1 MDIGGRQLM
10 AKSMSA
16 TPEQKTASNPAASAW
31 VGANAGSGK
40 THVLVDRVTRLML
53 AGVDPM
59 SILCLTYTKAAAKE
73 MANRLHERLG
83 AWVGLSDA
91 ALSRQL
97 VQMGS
102 DDINH
107 RMLSR
112 ARRLFTAALETP
124 GGLKI
129 QTIHA
134 FCERILQLF
143 PVEAGLAP
151 GFEVLESSQG
161 KQLLREARDHVL
173 REAQGD
179 EASEFSSALEI
190 LTRHT
195 HSDSFDALLE
205 RLLSKR
211 KALTDAVAQ
220 HGSIEGIG
228 QELRVQLGLGPQQR
242 VETLRE
248 ELLKFD
254 RATIAEI
261 IPVLS
266 DSLVTNQET
275 ARNFAALLKV
285 SDPAQAEQLY
295 RRIYFTSEGE
305 KPKKMTSV
313 ITAKLL
319 KAHPGIE
326 EWFSQEHSRSLSIIG
341 QIDNLT
347 RLEATGALLTLAY
360 SMIAKFESSK
370 KQRGAY
376 DFDDLILKTRD
387 LLVNRS
393 SAQWILYKLDR
404 GIEHVLV
411 DEAQDTS
418 LAQWQIVSALTEE
431 FFSGTGSRE
440 VPDRTLFV
448 VGDRKQSIFS
458 FQGADPAAFESS
470 REIFGAQITN
480 VGQPFNTV
488 DLTISY
494 RSTAEVLKAV
504 DVVFAE
510 GSRARVGLDGLH
522 PQILHHES
530 NRKDEP
536 GLFELWPL
544 MEADEKA
551 EREPWQAPV
560 DQYPPRSALRK
571 LAQKLAST
579 VKSWIGKR
587 HIAALT
593 RAVEAGDILILFRT
607 RSSFFDILISELRKA
622 GIPVAGADRL
632 KLSENIAILDIMALV
647 QFVLL
652 PDDDYS
658 LACVLKS
665 PLVPSPLTEDQL
677 FELAHGRGTVSL
689 WTRLCNSGDAS
700 CIENHTVLQ
709 DWLKASESA
718 RPFEFLSMVLI
729 RTRKAVLARLGSEAG
744 DALDALLEASLSY
757 EESHSSSLAG
767 FATWFASEDTEIK
780 RNMERGSGEVR
791 LMTVHG
797 AKGLESSIVIL
808 PDTTSTPRSNA
819 ATALMFIEANSSG
832 PGLPFWRLSGLAQSP
847 VIENWKDKD
856 KQTELEEQRRLL
868 YVAMT
873 RARDELYVC
882 GYKTYRESPE
892 NSWYAMIAEALHNSP
907 RGKDIMRA
915 IESPGGI
922 SCWRSGPDPTWDK
935 ASSAASKATQKIPDW
950 LVKSPNYPDSVLKS
964 WPSARLPHVHHGIG
978 SSVAVARGR
987 TIHKILQDLPQ
998 MSQDAGLN
1006 FARRILL
1013 KNKLDAGLAEK
1024 IVDLIVNPEFRD
1036 FFGPDSQAEV
1046 NIGSIMPNGQRMTE
1060 RIDRLAIRADDILVL
1075 DYKTDWNVPDALD
1088 ADHPHVLQLAGYAMA
1103 LGKAYGG
1110 KTIRAAI
1117 LWTSLPRLDWI
1128 SGDTL
1133 KKAISDMAAIT

>member
-1 MDIGGRQLM
+1 M
-10 AKSMSA
+10 AKSKSA

-83 AWVGLSDA
+83 AWVGLSNA
-91 ALSRQL
+91 ALTKQL
-97 VQMGS
+97 VQMGH
-102 DDINH
+102 DDVDH
-107 RMLSR
+107 KTLSR

-151 GFEVLESSQG
+151 GFEVLESSQS
-161 KQLLREARDHVL
+161 KQLLREGRDQVL

-179 EASEFSSALEI
+179 GTSSFARALEI
-190 LTRHT
+190 ITRHT

-211 KALTDAVAQ
+211 QILKDALAD
-220 HGSIEGIG
+220 HGSIENIG
-228 QELRVQLGLGPQQR
+228 QALRAEFSIEPQHSI
-242 VETLRE
+242 ENLRM
-248 ELLKFD
+248 ELLRFD
-254 RATIAEI
+254 RTAIERI

-266 DSLVTNQET
+266 GSLATNQKT
-275 ARNFAALLKV
+275 AGYLSVLLKV
-285 SDPAQAEQLY
+285 NDSAQAENLI
-295 RRIYFTSEGE
+295 RRIYYTSDGE
-305 KPKKMTSV
+305 KTKNIASV
-313 ITAKLL
+313 VTEKLL
-319 KAHPGIE
+319 KDNSWIREWLSREMTRCLALIE
-326 EWFSQEHSRSLSIIG
+326 

-347 RLEATGALLTLAY
+347 RIEATCALLTLADA
-360 SMIAKFESSK
+360 MISKFESAK
-370 KQRGAY
+370 KFRGAY

-387 LLVNRS
+387 LLVDKAT
-393 SAQWILYKLDR
+393 AQWVLFKLDR

-418 LAQWQIVSALTEE
+418 LAQWQIVSALTSE

-458 FQGADPAAFESS
+458 FQGANPAAFEAS
-470 REIFGAQITN
+470 REIFGAQISN
-480 VGQPFNTV
+480 VGQPFSTV

-494 RSTAEVLKAV
+494 RSTMEVLKAI

-510 GSRARVGLDGLH
+510 GMRARVGLDGVY
-522 PQILHHES
+522 PQNLHHES
-530 NRKDEP
+530 NRGGEH

-544 MEADEKA
+544 MEPDEKA
-551 EREPWQAPV
+551 EREAWQAPV
-560 DQYPPRSALRK
+560 DQYPPRSGLRK
-571 LAQKLAST
+571 LAQKLAET
-579 VKSWIGKR
+579 IKSWIGKR
-587 HIAALT
+587 HIMALD

-607 RSSFFDILISELRKA
+607 RSALFDILISELRKA

-632 KLSENIAILDIMALV
+632 KLSENIAILDMMALV

-652 PDDDYS
+652 RDDDYS

-665 PLVPSPLTEDQL
+665 PLVPTALTEGQL
-677 FELAHGRGTVSL
+677 FRLAHGRSATPL
-689 WTRLCNSGDAS
+689 WARLGASDGAS
-700 CIENHTVLQ
+700 CMEARRVLEK
-709 DWLKASESA
+709 WLEASESQ

-729 RTRKAVLARLGSEAG
+729 KTRKAFLARLGSEAG
-744 DALDALLEASLSY
+744 DALDALLEVSLSY
-757 EESHSSSLAG
+757 EENHSSSLAG

-780 RNMERGSGEVR
+780 RNMDQGSGEVR

-819 ATALMFIEANSSG
+819 TSALMFVEPNSGG
-832 PGLPFWRLSGLAQSP
+832 PTLPFWRLSGLVQSQA
-847 VIENWKDKD
+847 IEDWKDRD

-882 GYKTYRESPE
+882 GHKIHKESPE
-892 NSWYAMIAEALHNSP
+892 NSWYTLVEEAVQSQGIL
-907 RGKDIMRA
+907 RV
-915 IESPGGI
+915 IESPDGN
-922 SCWRSGPDPTWDK
+922 SCQRYGPDPIWNGM
-935 ASSAASKATQKIPDW
+935 A
-950 LVKSPNYPDSVLKS
+950 SVLPRAAQEAPAWFFKNPDIVYQG
-964 WPSARLPHVHHGIG
+964 WTPARTRRDVG
-978 SSVAVARGR
+978 SRVAVARGR
-987 TIHKILQDLPQ
+987 AIHKILQALPG
-998 MSQDAGLN
+998 MTPDAGLK
-1006 FARRILL
+1006 FARHILK
-1013 KNKLDAGLAEK
+1013 KNGLDEKLAEK
-1024 IVDLIVNPEFRD
+1024 IFDLIAHPNHSD
-1036 FFGPDSQAEV
+1036 FFGADSQAEV
-1046 NIGSIMPNGQRMTE
+1046 SIGSILQNGQRITE
-1060 RIDRLAIRADDILVL
+1060 RIDRLVVREDDILVL
-1075 DYKTDWNVPDALD
+1075 DYKTDWKVPDRLE
-1088 ADHPHVLQLAGYAMA
+1088 ADHPHVMQLASYARTLGQA
-1103 LGKAYGG
+1103 YAGKA
-1110 KTIRAAI
+1110 IRAAI

-1128 SGDTL
+1128 ADDTL
-1133 KKAISDMAAIT
+1133 RNAIENMDR

>member
-1 MDIGGRQLM
+1 M
-10 AKSMSA
+10 AKSMTA

-53 AGVDPM
+53 EGVDPM

-83 AWVGLSDA
+83 EWVGLSNA
-91 ALSRQL
+91 ALSKRL

-102 DDINH
+102 DDVSH
-107 RMLSR
+107 QMLSR

-151 GFEVLESSQG
+151 GFQVLESNQS
-161 KQLLREARDHVL
+161 KQLLREARDYML

-179 EASEFSSALEI
+179 ESSVFASALEI
-190 LTRHT
+190 VTHHT

-205 RLLSKR
+205 RLLTKR
-211 KALTDAVAQ
+211 QGLKDAIAQ

-228 QELRVQLGLGPQQR
+228 QELRVQLGVAPQER
-242 VETLRE
+242 VETLRQE
-248 ELLKFD
+248 FLKFD
-254 RATIAEI
+254 RTKIERI
-261 IPVLS
+261 IPILS

-275 ARNFAALLKV
+275 ASHLAVLLKA
-285 SDPAQAEQLY
+285 SDSGQAEHLY

-305 KPKKMTSV
+305 KPKKITSV
-313 ITAKLL
+313 VTAKLL
-319 KAHPGIE
+319 KAHPWIE
-326 EWFSQEHSRSLSIIG
+326 DWLSQEYSRSLNLIE
-341 QIDNLT
+341 QIDNLA
-347 RLEATGALLTLAY
+347 RIDATGALLTLADATI
-360 SMIAKFESSK
+360 SKFEFEK
-370 KQRGAY
+370 KLRGAY

-387 LLVNRS
+387 LLVDKS
-393 SAQWILYKLDR
+393 SAQWVLYKLDR

-418 LAQWQIVSALTEE
+418 LAQWEIVSALTSE

-440 VPDRTLFV
+440 LPDRTLFV

-458 FQGADPAAFESS
+458 FQGADPAAFEYS
-470 REIFGAQITN
+470 REIFGTQITN
-480 VGQPFNTV
+480 VGQAFNNV

-494 RSTAEVLKAV
+494 RSTREVLAAV
-504 DVVFAE
+504 DMVFAE
-510 GSRARVGLDGLH
+510 GLRARIGLDGLH

-530 NRKDEP
+530 NRGGER
-536 GLFELWPL
+536 GLFEFWPL
-544 MEADEKA
+544 MEADDKA

-560 DQYPPRSALRK
+560 DQYPPKSALRK
-571 LAQKLAST
+571 LARKLAET
-579 VKSWIGKR
+579 IKSWIGKR
-587 HIAALT
+587 HIAALD
-593 RAVEAGDILILFRT
+593 RAAEAGDILVLFRT
-607 RSSFFDILISELRKA
+607 RSSLFDILISEMRKA

-652 PDDDYS
+652 PEDDYS

-665 PLVPSPLTEDQL
+665 PLMPTPLTEEEL
-677 FELAHGRGTVSL
+677 FKLAHGRGTASL
-689 WTRLCNSGDAS
+689 WTRLSASGDAS
-700 CIENHTVLQ
+700 CVEARTVLEE
-709 DWLKASESA
+709 WLKASEGA

-729 RTRKAVLARLGSEAG
+729 RTRKAFLARLGSEAG

-757 EESHSSSLAG
+757 EDSHSSSLAG

-780 RNMERGSGEVR
+780 RNMDRGTGEVR

-819 ATALMFIEANSSG
+819 TTALMFVEANSDG
-832 PGLPFWRLSGLAQSP
+832 PKLPFWRLSGLAQSQA
-847 VIENWKDKD
+847 IEDWKDSD
-856 KQTELEEQRRLL
+856 KQIELEEQRRLL

-882 GYKTYRESPE
+882 GYKNRNKLDE
-892 NSWYAMIAEALHNSP
+892 NSWYALVADALQNPQEGQSLP
-907 RGKDIMRA
+907 RIVETDDGV
-915 IESPGGI
+915 
-922 SCWRSGPDPTWDK
+922 SCWRLGPDPIWDGI
-935 ASSAASKATQKIPDW
+935 SSVMPKVIQETPGW
-950 LVKSPNYPDSVLKS
+950 LFKSPSYPDTAHGS
-964 WPSARLPHVHHGIG
+964 WPPARPPRMPRKIG
-978 SSVAVARGR
+978 SDLAMARGR
-987 TIHKILQDLPQ
+987 AIHKILEELPQ
-998 MSQDAGLN
+998 MAPDQGLN
-1006 FARRILL
+1006 YAKRILA
-1013 KNKLDAGLAEK
+1013 KNRLDEELAEK
-1024 IVDLIVNPEFRD
+1024 ICGLIFNPEYRD

-1046 NIGSIMPNGQRMTE
+1046 SIGSILPNGQRMTE
-1060 RIDRLAIRADDILVL
+1060 RIDRLVIRATDIRVL
-1075 DYKTDWNVPDALD
+1075 DYKTDWNVPDRLE
-1088 ADHPHVLQLAGYAMA
+1088 ADHPHVVQLAAYATA
-1103 LGKAYGG
+1103 LGQAYSG
-1110 KTIRAAI
+1110 KTVRAAI

-1128 SGDTL
+1128 ADETL

>member
-1 MDIGGRQLM
+1 M
-10 AKSMSA
+10 AKSMHA

-83 AWVGLSDA
+83 EWVGLSNA
-91 ALSRQL
+91 ALSKQL
-97 VQMGS
+97 IQMGH
-102 DDINH
+102 DDVGPQT
-107 RMLSR
+107 LSR

-151 GFEVLESSQG
+151 GFEVLEASQS

-173 REAQGD
+173 RQAQGD
-179 EASEFSSALEI
+179 ESSPFASALDI
-190 LTRHT
+190 VTRHT

-211 KALTDAVAQ
+211 QTLRDAMAQ
-220 HGSIEGIG
+220 HGSIEDIG
-228 QELRVQLGLGPQQR
+228 QALRAELGVDPQQN
-242 VETLRE
+242 VENLRKE
-248 ELLKFD
+248 FLNFD
-254 RATIAEI
+254 RVMVERM

-266 DSLVTNQET
+266 ASLVTNQKT
-275 ARNFAALLKV
+275 AACFAALLREND
-285 SDPAQAEQLY
+285 SAQAEKLY
-295 RRIYFTSEGE
+295 RRIYYTAEGE
-305 KPKKMTSV
+305 KPKKIASIVTE
-313 ITAKLL
+313 TLL
-319 KAHPGIE
+319 KENPWIGDWLSDE
-326 EWFSQEHSRSLSIIG
+326 YSRSLNLIE

-347 RLEATGALLTLAY
+347 RIEATCALLTLAEA
-360 SMIAKFESSK
+360 MISEFESAK
-370 KQRGAY
+370 KLRGAY

-387 LLVNRS
+387 LLVDKA
-393 SAQWILYKLDR
+393 SAQWVLFKLDR

-418 LAQWQIVSALTEE
+418 LAQWQIVNALTEE

-458 FQGADPAAFESS
+458 FQGADPAAFEYS
-470 REIFGAQITN
+470 REIFGKQITN
-480 VGQPFNTV
+480 VGQVFSTV

-494 RSTAEVLKAV
+494 RSTMEVLKAV
-504 DVVFAE
+504 DMVFAE
-510 GSRARVGLDGLH
+510 GTRARVGLDGLH
-522 PQILHHES
+522 PQILLHQS
-530 NRKDEP
+530 NRGGES

-560 DQYPPRSALRK
+560 DQYPPKSALRK
-571 LAQKLAST
+571 LAQRLAET
-579 VKSWIGKR
+579 IKSWIGKR
-587 HIAALT
+587 RIAALD

-607 RSSFFDILISELRKA
+607 RNALFDILISEMRKA

-665 PLVPSPLTEDQL
+665 PLVPTPLTEEQL
-677 FELAHGRGTVSL
+677 FKLAHGRETASL
-689 WTRLCNSGDAS
+689 WARLGASDEAS
-700 CIENHTVLQ
+700 CREARRVLEE
-709 DWLKASESA
+709 WLKASESA

-729 RTRKAVLARLGSEAG
+729 KTRKAFLARLGSEAG
-744 DALDALLEASLSY
+744 DALDALLEVSLSY

-780 RNMERGSGEVR
+780 RNMDRGRGEVR

-819 ATALMFIEANSSG
+819 TSAFMFVEPKSDGCEVA
-832 PGLPFWRLSGLAQSP
+832 FLAA
-847 VIENWKDKD
+847 V
-856 KQTELEEQRRLL
+856 
-868 YVAMT
+868 
-873 RARDELYVC
+873 
-882 GYKTYRESPE
+882 
-892 NSWYAMIAEALHNSP
+892 
-907 RGKDIMRA
+907 
-915 IESPGGI
+915 
-922 SCWRSGPDPTWDK
+922 
-935 ASSAASKATQKIPDW
+935 
-950 LVKSPNYPDSVLKS
+950 
-964 WPSARLPHVHHGIG
+964 GIG
-978 SSVAVARGR
+978 AVPAHRGLEGLGQANG
-987 TIHKILQDLPQ
+987 IGGAAAPALCGD
-998 MSQDAGLN
+998 DAG
-1006 FARRILL
+1006 ARRALCL
-1013 KNKLDAGLAEK
+1013 RLQ
-1024 IVDLIVNPEFRD
+1024 NP
-1036 FFGPDSQAEV
+1036 
-1046 NIGSIMPNGQRMTE
+1046 
-1060 RIDRLAIRADDILVL
+1060 
-1075 DYKTDWNVPDALD
+1075 
-1088 ADHPHVLQLAGYAMA
+1088 
-1103 LGKAYGG
+1103 
-1110 KTIRAAI
+1110 
-1117 LWTSLPRLDWI
+1117 
-1128 SGDTL
+1128 SG
-1133 KKAISDMAAIT
+1133 

>member
-1 MDIGGRQLM
+1 M
-10 AKSMSA
+10 AKSKSA

-53 AGVDPM
+53 SGVDPM

-83 AWVGLSDA
+83 AWVGLSNA
-91 ALSRQL
+91 ALAKQL
-97 VQMGS
+97 VQMGH
-102 DDINH
+102 DEVDH
-107 RMLSR
+107 KTLSR

-151 GFEVLESSQG
+151 GFEVLESSQSR
-161 KQLLREARDHVL
+161 QLLREARDQIL

-179 EASEFSSALEI
+179 ETSAFANALEI

-195 HSDSFDALLE
+195 HSDSFDTLLE

-211 KALTDAVAQ
+211 HVLKDALAAY
-220 HGSIEGIG
+220 GSIGNIG
-228 QELRVQLGLGPQQR
+228 QALRAEFSIDPQADIKSLRSDFLNFDKSELERIVQ
-242 VETLRE
+242 TL
-248 ELLKFD
+248 L
-254 RATIAEI
+254 
-261 IPVLS
+261 LS
-266 DSLVTNQET
+266 DKVTNLNT
-275 ARNFAALLKV
+275 AGNFVALLTENDSV
-285 SDPAQAEQLY
+285 GAESLM
-295 RRIYFTSEGE
+295 RRIYYTSDGE
-305 KPKKMTSV
+305 KPKKIASV
-313 ITAKLL
+313 VTEKLL
-319 KAHPGIE
+319 KDNAWIRD
-326 EWFSQEHSRSLSIIG
+326 WLSQEMMRCLALIE

-347 RLEATGALLTLAY
+347 RIEATCALLTLAEA
-360 SMIAKFESSK
+360 MISKFESAK
-370 KQRGAY
+370 KLRGAY

-387 LLVNRS
+387 LLVDKAT
-393 SAQWILYKLDR
+393 AQWVLYKLDR

-418 LAQWQIVSALTEE
+418 LAQWQIVSALTSE

-458 FQGADPAAFESS
+458 FQGANPAAFEAS

-480 VGQPFNTV
+480 VGQPFSTV

-494 RSTAEVLKAV
+494 RSTEEVLKAV

-510 GSRARVGLDGLH
+510 GTRARVGLDGIHL
-522 PQILHHES
+522 QNLHHES
-530 NRKDEP
+530 NRGGEH

-544 MEADEKA
+544 MEPDEKA

-560 DQYPPRSALRK
+560 DQYPPRSGLRK
-571 LAQKLAST
+571 LAQKLAET
-579 VKSWIGKR
+579 IKSWIGKR
-587 HIAALT
+587 HIMALN
-593 RAVEAGDILILFRT
+593 RAVEAGDILILFRS
-607 RSSFFDILISELRKA
+607 RSALFDILISELRKA

-632 KLSENIAILDIMALV
+632 KLSENIAILDMMALV
-647 QFVLL
+647 QFVDL

-665 PLVPSPLTEDQL
+665 PLVPTALTEDQL
-677 FELAHGRGTVSL
+677 FKLAHGRDATSL
-689 WTRLCNSGDAS
+689 WARLGASDDAS
-700 CIENHTVLQ
+700 CVDARKILEE
-709 DWLKASESA
+709 WLKASESL

-729 RTRKAVLARLGSEAG
+729 KTRKAFLARLGSEAG
-744 DALDALLEASLSY
+744 DALDALLEVSLSY
-757 EESHSSSLAG
+757 EENHSSSLAG
-767 FATWFASEDTEIK
+767 FAIWFASEDTEIK
-780 RNMERGSGEVR
+780 RNMDQGSGEVR

-819 ATALMFIEANSSG
+819 TSALMFAELASG
-832 PGLPFWRLSGLAQSP
+832 GPTLPFWRLSGLAQSQ
-847 VIENWKDKD
+847 VLERWKDRD

-882 GYKTYRESPE
+882 GYKIHKESPE
-892 NSWYAMIAEALHNSP
+892 NSWYTLVEEAVQSQGIL
-907 RGKDIMRA
+907 RV
-915 IESPGGI
+915 IESPDGN
-922 SCWRSGPDPTWDK
+922 SCQRYGPDPTWNGMGSVLPK
-935 ASSAASKATQKIPDW
+935 AIPETPAWLFKNPDIAHQGWTPVRRRRDVGSSA
-950 LVKSPNYPDSVLKS
+950 
-964 WPSARLPHVHHGIG
+964 
-978 SSVAVARGR
+978 AVARGR
-987 TIHKILQDLPQ
+987 AIHKILQDLPG
-998 MSQDAGLN
+998 MAPEAGLN
-1006 FARRILL
+1006 FARRVLA
-1013 KNKLDAGLAEK
+1013 KNGLDAGLAEN
-1024 IVDLIVNPEFRD
+1024 IIGLIANPEHSD
-1036 FFGPDSQAEV
+1036 FFGADSQAEV
-1046 NIGSIMPNGQRMTE
+1046 SIGSIAQNGRRSTE
-1060 RIDRLAIRADDILVL
+1060 RIDRLVVRDKDILVL
-1075 DYKTDWNVPDALD
+1075 DYKTDWNVPDLLE
-1088 ADHPHVLQLAGYAMA
+1088 ADHPHVVQLAGYART
-1103 LGKAYGG
+1103 LGRAYDGRPV
-1110 KTIRAAI
+1110 RAAI

-1128 SGDTL
+1128 ADETL
-1133 KKAISDMAAIT
+1133 RKAISGMAAIT

>member
-1 MDIGGRQLM
+1 M
-10 AKSMSA
+10 AKSMNA
-16 TPEQKTASNPAASAW
+16 TPEQKTASNPSASAW

-53 AGVDPM
+53 AGIDPM

-83 AWVGLSDA
+83 EWVGLTNA
-91 ALSRQL
+91 ALSKRL
-97 VQMGS
+97 NQMGS
-102 DDINH
+102 DDVSH
-107 RMLSR
+107 QTLAR

-151 GFEVLESSQG
+151 GFQVLESSQSN
-161 KQLLREARDHVL
+161 QLLREARDHVL

-179 EASEFSSALEI
+179 ECSVFTNALEVV
-190 LTRHT
+190 TRYT
-195 HSDSFDALLE
+195 HSDSFDGLLE

-211 KALTDAVAQ
+211 QVLKDAIAL

-228 QELRVQLGLGPQQR
+228 QVLRVQLGVDPQQR
-242 VETLRE
+242 IETLRE
-248 ELLKFD
+248 EFLNFD
-254 RATIAEI
+254 RATIAGI
-261 IPVLS
+261 IPLLS

-275 ARNFAALLKV
+275 ANHLAPLLKV
-285 SDPAQAEQLY
+285 TDSMQAEQLY

-305 KPKKMTSV
+305 KPKKIPSV
-313 ITAKLL
+313 VTAKLL
-319 KAHPGIE
+319 KAHPWIE
-326 EWFSQEHSRSLSIIG
+326 NWLSQEYSRSLNLIE

-347 RLEATGALLTLAY
+347 RIEATCALLTLADA
-360 SMIAKFESSK
+360 MISKFETAK
-370 KQRGAY
+370 KLRGAY

-387 LLVNRS
+387 LLLDKS
-393 SAQWILYKLDR
+393 SAQWVLYKLDR

-418 LAQWQIVSALTEE
+418 LAQWEIVSALTSE

-440 VPDRTLFV
+440 ISDRTLFV

-458 FQGADPAAFESS
+458 FQGADPAAFEYS
-470 REIFGAQITN
+470 REIFGTKITN
-480 VGQPFNTV
+480 VGQAFNNV

-494 RSTAEVLKAV
+494 RSTKEILTAV
-504 DVVFAE
+504 DMVFAE
-510 GSRARVGLDGLH
+510 GSRARAGLDGLH

-530 NRKDEP
+530 NRKDER

-560 DQYPPRSALRK
+560 DQYPPKSALRK
-571 LAQKLAST
+571 LARKLAET
-579 VKSWIGKR
+579 IKSWIGKR
-587 HIAALT
+587 HIAALD

-607 RSSFFDILISELRKA
+607 RSSLFDILISEMRKA

-652 PDDDYS
+652 REDDYS

-665 PLVPSPLTEDQL
+665 PLVPAPLTEDEL
-677 FELAHGRGTVSL
+677 FKLAHGRGTASL
-689 WTRLCNSGDAS
+689 WTGLSASGEAS
-700 CIENHTVLQ
+700 CIEAHTVLQ
-709 DWLKASESA
+709 EWLKASEDA
-718 RPFEFLSMVLI
+718 RPFEFLSKVLI
-729 RTRKAVLARLGSEAG
+729 RTRKAFLARLGSEAG

-767 FATWFASEDTEIK
+767 FALWFASEDTEIK
-780 RNMERGSGEVR
+780 RNMDRGTGEVR

-819 ATALMFIEANSSG
+819 TTALMFVEANSSG
-832 PGLPFWRLSGLAQSP
+832 SKLPFWRLSGLAQSQA
-847 VIENWKDKD
+847 IEDWKDSD

-882 GYKTYRESPE
+882 GYKNRSKLDE
-892 NSWYAMIAEALHNSP
+892 NSWYALAADALENPQKGQSIP
-907 RGKDIMRA
+907 RA
-915 IESPGGI
+915 VESGDGV
-922 SCWRSGPDPTWDK
+922 SYLRLGPDPIWDGKFSLTPK
-935 ASSAASKATQKIPDW
+935 AAQEFPDW
-950 LVKSPNYPDSVLKS
+950 LFGNPRYPDTVQKS
-964 WPSARLPHVHHGIG
+964 WPPARQPSMPRRTG
-978 SSVAVARGR
+978 SDLAMARGR
-987 TIHKILQDLPQ
+987 AIHKILEELPQ
-998 MSQDAGLN
+998 MAPDLGLN
-1006 FARRILL
+1006 YAKRILA
-1013 KNKLDAGLAEK
+1013 KNRFDEKLAEK
-1024 IVDLIVNPEFRD
+1024 ICGLVFDPEYHD
-1036 FFGPDSQAEV
+1036 FFGSDSQAEV
-1046 NIGSIMPNGQRMTE
+1046 NIGSILPNGQRLTE
-1060 RIDRLAIRADDILVL
+1060 RIDRLVIRATDILVL
-1075 DYKTDWNVPDALD
+1075 DYKTDWNVPDGLE
-1088 ADHPHVLQLAGYAMA
+1088 ADHPHVVQLAAYAMA
-1103 LGKAYGG
+1103 LGQACGG

-1128 SGDTL
+1128 ADDTL